1 MNSALI
7 FGNTSALKAA
17 QCGQVIEAYSV
28 MVTLASAGP
37 SAMSGRDTGF
47 ATSVALC
54 AIASLN
60 GPNGER
66 PTTAAR
72 PVLDRAAVKTRRVM
86 IKGLLP
92 DWRIGGRNVPNKQPF
107 ASLKFRE
114 RQWSL
119 AKGCRGEKLNF
130 A

>member
-37 SAMSGRDTGF
+37 SAMSGSDTGF

-54 AIASLN
+54 AIASRKRLS
-60 GPNGER
+60 GEK
-66 PTTAAR
+66 PMTAAS
-72 PVLDRAAVKTRRVM
+72 PVHDKAAVKVRRVM
-86 IKGLLP
+86 IKVSSRLAHKARKSGL
-92 DWRIGGRNVPNKQPF
+92 F
-107 ASLKFRE
+107 ASLKRLTG
-114 RQWSL
+114 QWGVET
-119 AKGCRGEKLNF
+119 A
-130 A
+130 